1 MILKSLTRER
11 VMFYGR
17 VQGIGFRYRLKYAA
31 SDRDLT
37 GWVRNRYD
45 GSVEAEIQGDRDAI
59 TDLIKAMA
67 GIRFIRIDGIK
78 RTEIPL
84 EEGEYHFRI
93 ESY

>member
-1 MILKSLTRER
+1 MESVTRER

-31 SDRDLT
+31 SDRGLT

-45 GSVEAEIQGDRDAI
+45 GSVEAEVQGKRDVI
-59 TDLIKAMA
+59 TDLITSISK
-67 GIRFIRIDGIK
+67 IRFIRIDGIK
-78 RTEIPL
+78 RTPIPTVDD
-84 EEGEYHFRI
+84 ERSFRV